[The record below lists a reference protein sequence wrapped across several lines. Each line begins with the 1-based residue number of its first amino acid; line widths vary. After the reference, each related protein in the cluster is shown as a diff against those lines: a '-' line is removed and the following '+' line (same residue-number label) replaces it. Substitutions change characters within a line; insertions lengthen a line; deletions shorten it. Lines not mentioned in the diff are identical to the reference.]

1 MPSAANRMPWTVRFF
16 RRHRDDDPAESFPG
30 LVFLASSPDKVRR
43 TLLSILQAVATAA
56 PPSFSG
62 GGMWEAM
69 HGEMAGYFEART
81 HGPDHRLYRLFCLLE
96 REVPSLDRPA
106 VVVIDGLSKPVGT
119 ALATNDYARVREL
132 GEEYRGRT
140 PRNLM

>member
-1 MPSAANRMPWTVRFF
+1 MPSATNRMPWTVRFF

-43 TLLSILQAVATAA
+43 TLLSILQAVATAP

-69 HGEMAGYFEART
+69 HGETAGYFRSSRSRSGSPPLPA
-81 HGPDHRLYRLFCLLE
+81 LL
-96 REVPSLDRPA
+96 
-106 VVVIDGLSKPVGT
+106 PVGT
-119 ALATNDYARVREL
+119 
-132 GEEYRGRT
+132 RGAGSRS
-140 PRNLM
+140 PRG